1 MLLVVDD
8 DARYD
13 GAVHDAVKTL
23 QLYERAKVR
32 ERLLSLSLSLSLSR
46 PAACTTMGGSRAL
59 L

>member
-32 ERLLSLSLSLSLSR
+32 ERLLSLSLSLSR